1 MFFWWCFQC
10 WWHSNNSSSKCLAE
24 NLRVFVVLRKVF
36 PHKLDEQF
44 TNTCFHILAI
54 LWGDPCNLSVS
65 ISSSVLRNAI
75 IKRHWWKMSTILH
88 CSFIDRF
95 NFAKLFL
102 ITGWISNSLIDLLSE
117 LFDDCRWVVRKVAD
131 LEWCIVILSNRKV
144 FLCRKFERNI

>member
-1 MFFWWCFQC
+1 M
-10 WWHSNNSSSKCLAE
+10 
-24 NLRVFVVLRKVF
+24 VFVVLGKVF

-44 TNTCFHILAI
+44 TNTCFHISVI

-65 ISSSVLRNAI
+65 ISSSVLSNAI

-95 NFAKLFL
+95 IFAKLFL

-144 FLCRKFERNI
+144 FLCRKFERNF

>member
-1 MFFWWCFQC
+1 M
-10 WWHSNNSSSKCLAE
+10 
-24 NLRVFVVLRKVF
+24 VFVVLGKVF

-44 TNTCFHILAI
+44 TNTCFHISVI

-65 ISSSVLRNAI
+65 ISSSVLSNAI

-117 LFDDCRWVVRKVAD
+117 LFDDCRWVVRKVAVSIRFY
-131 LEWCIVILSNRKV
+131 LGPFALFIAACTLSLYKPRPLLSITVLIRFNK
-144 FLCRKFERNI
+144 